1 MRTVFGLGVL
11 WVASG
16 CSLQGGNY
24 AGKTCNSVTDCP
36 FGYTCLLAR
45 PGGAATCEVLSP
57 NLQILPPTGPVV
69 SSDSYCTDVEP
80 LLQQYCITCHVVPI
94 PPEPPLIPVWFTL
107 EAYGDDV
114 DAGPQPDGGYILG
127 AYTMAAL
134 SAQYVTNGL
143 MPLSPSS
150 VPVPLTAAQQK
161 IFADW
166 AAGGAPYCDGGST
179 SSPDA
184 GGDSDAGDGG

>member
-1 MRTVFGLGVL
+1 MSYRLRPRGSLGRL
-11 WVASG
+11 RVAPSKAATTRARRATP
-16 CSLQGGNY
+16 S
-24 AGKTCNSVTDCP
+24 TDCP

-80 LLQQYCITCHVVPI
+80 LLQRVLHLCHVVPI

-107 EAYGDDV
+107 DAYGDDV

-166 AAGGAPYCDGGST
+166 AAGGAPCAYDGGSHEKL
-179 SSPDA
+179 A
-184 GGDSDAGDGG
+184 GRWG